1 MLGSISGKTG
11 SCVAEKWTSGSPCQ
25 CPPKEVLSVGRGDI
39 VGEFHVVQVEN
50 GITTVY
56 QKGGIVA
63 PRFAVSLDVMAQVEI
78 ESTT

>member
-1 MLGSISGKTG
+1 
-11 SCVAEKWTSGSPCQ
+11 
-25 CPPKEVLSVGRGDI
+25 